1 MKAISIVMPVFNS
14 ERFIGTAVESCLSG
28 LCPGEVELIVV
39 DDGSTDATPDVLAA
53 FHNHSDV
60 RVLRQDNAGPAAA
73 RNRGIAASDALFI
86 AFLDADDF
94 YLPGTIA
101 KFLEAAALGEGR
113 VSLFFCD
120 YLRADSEG
128 NHMGMVRVRPPLSG
142 PALFQQFLLPKAFP
156 VLTSTVL
163 VERRALVELS
173 GFDERFLRCQ
183 DLELFTRMVG
193 AYPMQK
199 LDLCSTV
206 RRSHGAQLTGQRREI
221 IHWREECNIA
231 FLRRIPFEKFCGR
244 SDKIGLATAAEA
256 FGDIMLRAEE
266 PLPRTARYLYEMA
279 QRISPDARLRGKID
293 AARALL

>member
-1 MKAISIVMPVFNS
+1 MKLISIVIPVFNAA
-14 ERFIGTAVESCLSG
+14 RFIRDAVESCLSG
-28 LCPGEVELIVV
+28 VCPSDVEVIVV
-39 DDGSTDATPDVLAA
+39 DDGSTDATPEVLASYRGHPA
-53 FHNHSDV
+53 V

-73 RNRGIAASDALFI
+73 RNRGIHASEALFV
-86 AFLDADDF
+86 AFLDSDDV
-94 YLPGTIA
+94 YLPGTLS
-101 KFLEAAALGEGR
+101 KFLETVAVGEGGA
-113 VSLFFCD
+113 SLFFCD
-120 YLRADSEG
+120 YLRADSDG
-128 NHMGMVRVRPPLSG
+128 NHTGMVRVRHALSG
-142 PALFQQFLLPKAFP
+142 PALFQQFLLPKALP

-173 GFDERFLRCQ
+173 GFDERFLRCE

-193 AYPMQK
+193 SYSMQK

-231 FLRRIPFEKFCGR
+231 FLRRTPFEKFCGR

-256 FGDIMLRAEE
+256 FGDIMLRAKE

-279 QRISPDARLRGKID
+279 QRMSPDARLRGKIE